1 MIRRRLVLAVG
12 TASLPV
18 VYASFGHPQQIPY
31 YPGVSRLLRINS
43 PAAPSVI
50 LKTIN
55 DILNTLNMTS
65 PSAMPQAAR
74 NASGPIAFR
83 LEEDLREVLV
93 SRAEELGVSPH
104 LLARHYVTEQLY
116 EAEDRSAA
124 RESLTTLQT
133 DLRELRADLALAVE
147 ALLVSA
153 GKVPAAE
160 ARKWVEESF
169 HPAAS
174 APVP

>member
-1 MIRRRLVLAVG
+1 
-12 TASLPV
+12 
-18 VYASFGHPQQIPY
+18 
-31 YPGVSRLLRINS
+31 
-43 PAAPSVI
+43 
-50 LKTIN
+50 
-55 DILNTLNMTS
+55 
-65 PSAMPQAAR
+65 MPQAAR

-153 GKVPAAE
+153 GKVPPAE
-160 ARKWVEESF
+160 AQTWVSQNLPCSPS
-169 HPAAS
+169 PA
-174 APVP
+174 P